1 MFLKIIPERISI
13 RNPPINIKSEDVGLF
28 VHEYRKVINQTTV
41 TSLNNVFYLGNSLFH
56 ISKLKFLSSYTHT
69 FSPSIKSLLVS
80 LTMILKS
87 GKTIYQGIW
96 ITDNWSGGYFH
107 WFTDALPR
115 LIACNDHITNHI
127 ILIPSE
133 LGKIKFISDSLNLL
147 GLNYEIVQ
155 NKVHI
160 KKLLL
165 PSHTAQSGNYNQFIL
180 TQLREL
186 FGIKNGVTVFRNI
199 YISRKKSEKRM
210 VSNEEELIILLKRYH
225 FEIHYFE
232 EYSLIKQIEIMQQ
245 TKTLIGLHGS
255 GLTNMLF
262 MPQNG
267 NVIEL
272 RNYGDA
278 HNNCYFSLASDLNMN
293 YYYQQCKGTSND
305 TYISDVTVPLID
317 FKNILEG
324 LTI

>member
-1 MFLKIIPERISI
+1 MVLKIIPQTISI
-13 RNPPINIKSEDVGLF
+13 RKPPCNIKSEDDALF
-28 VHEYRKVINQTTV
+28 IHEYHKVINQTTV
-41 TSLNNVFYLGNSLFH
+41 STLNNVLYLGNSLFH
-56 ISKLKFLSSYTHT
+56 ISRVKFLSSYTHT
-69 FSPSIKSLLVS
+69 ISPSIKSLLVNLS
-80 LTMILKS
+80 MIFRN
-87 GKTIYQGIW
+87 GNTIYEGIW

-107 WFTDALPR
+107 WLTDALPR
-115 LIACNDHITNHI
+115 LIACNDHIENHI
-127 ILIPSE
+127 ILIPIQ
-133 LGKIKFISDSLNLL
+133 LGKIRFITDSLNLL

-155 NKVHI
+155 NKVYI

-165 PSHTAQSGNYNQFIL
+165 PSHTAQSGNYNQFLL
-180 TQLREL
+180 TQLRER

-210 VSNEEELIILLKRYH
+210 VSNEEELLVLLKRYH

-262 MPQNG
+262 MPHNG

-293 YYYQQCKGTSND
+293 YYYQQCKGSTND
-305 TYISDVTVPLID
+305 THISDVTVPLID
-317 FKNILEG
+317 FKYILEV
-324 LTI
+324 LAN